1 MNEQA
6 ERARDAL
13 LKEFALSKAI
23 RRSGQRDD
31 PSEEYVVR
39 RHRNFSAARKLAQA
53 VGAPPGHPV
62 AHRIIRDF
70 GNAFALGSTG
80 VAAWALASKRSEW
93 LRSSEFDEQVRAWE
107 HLATLPGE
115 YAAELLG

>member
-39 RHRNFSAARKLAQA
+39 RHRNFSAARMLAQA

-62 AHRIIRDF
+62 AHRIIRDL
-70 GNAFALGSTG
+70 GNTFALGSTG
-80 VAAWALASKRSEW
+80 VAAWAWGSKQAEW
-93 LRSSEFDEQVRAWE
+93 LRSPEFDEQVRAWE

>member
-6 ERARDAL
+6 ERARDDL
-13 LKEFALSKAI
+13 LKEFALSKTI
-23 RRSGQRDD
+23 RRLGRSLK
-31 PSEEYVVR
+31 PNEEYVVR
-39 RHRNFSAARKLAQA
+39 RHRNFSAARRLAQA

-80 VAAWALASKRSEW
+80 VAAWALASKRADW
-93 LRSSEFDEQVRAWE
+93 LRSTEFDEQVRTWE